1 MAENTNTERDY
12 PEFPEGWPARF
23 RCDSCD
29 GNGEVGD
36 PISMGYFQPPER
48 ERCPDC
54 DGKGWCSEEAAF
66 STAHMRAYVDADRKA
81 RASLSLPAAGQEPV
95 AQLWVSR
102 FETDAKVLPAAN
114 DVRPYGGHMLYLAA
128 APQPAVA
135 AGWVMVPI
143 EPTLE
148 MITDAT
154 RAYQQ
159 AAQSLGACNAP
170 WAAYRAMLA
179 ALPPAPS
186 TEGEG
191 NG

>member
-1 MAENTNTERDY
+1 MSDRTHPDSGPVTPGEAGFTAADMATAAAQGFRD
-12 PEFPEGWPARF
+12 G
-23 RCDSCD
+23 
-29 GNGEVGD
+29 V
-36 PISMGYFQPPER
+36 
-48 ERCPDC
+48 
-54 DGKGWCSEEAAF
+54 
-66 STAHMRAYVDADRKA
+66 
-81 RASLSLPAAGQEPV
+81 ASLSLPAAGQEPV
-95 AQLWVSR
+95 ARTAAGRDELFQAAIDFIRTLTGMEPPPIEVAPPEVFAPFREFVDKVQAITAR
-102 FETDAKVLPAAN
+102 F
-114 DVRPYGGHMLYLAA
+114 A

-159 AAQSLGACNAP
+159 AVQSLGVFNAP

-186 TEGEG
+186 TEGES